1 MKPIITM
8 TERVESYLEARR
20 ALGFQLKIEGQE
32 LLRFAKFAD
41 ESGHKGAVTEELAL
55 CWAQSAET
63 LKPIYRARRLEVVTT
78 FARYQKMIEPE
89 SEIPLPGILGPAH
102 SRTQPY
108 IYTDKEILCLIDAAR
123 QLKSHKR
130 LRAETYAT
138 LIGLIACT
146 GLRASEALRLQ
157 CTDVDLESGVI
168 RVCET
173 KFHKTRLV
181 PLHPSAVTALSR
193 YTTIRNQ
200 TVHKTS
206 TFFSDENGNRIPY
219 STARFTFRK
228 LTDSVID
235 PTSAHRRPRFHDLRH
250 TFACQCLLRW
260 HSSGIDVN
268 QRIAA
273 LSTYL
278 GHVKVSDTYWYL
290 SGTPELMSIVCDRF
304 ERFVRG
310 EDVR

>member
-1 MKPIITM
+1 MKPTITM

-20 ALGFQLKIEGQE
+20 QLGFQLKIEGQE

-41 ESGHKGAVTEELAL
+41 ESGLKGAITEEVAL
-55 CWAQSAET
+55 CWAQLAESA
-63 LKPIYRARRLEVVTT
+63 KPLYRARRLEVVRT
-78 FARYQKMIEPE
+78 FARYQKAIEPE
-89 SEIPLPGILGPAH
+89 GEIPLSGIRGPAH

-108 IYTDKEILCLIDAAR
+108 IYTDREILCLIDAAR
-123 QLKSHKR
+123 QLRSPKK

-138 LIGLIACT
+138 LIGLITCT
-146 GLRASEALRLQ
+146 GLRISEVLQLQ
-157 CTDVDLESGVI
+157 CTDVDLENGVI

-181 PLHPSAVTALSR
+181 PLHPSAANALSSYAKLR
-193 YTTIRNQ
+193 TK

-206 TFFSDENGNRIPY
+206 AFFSDENGKRIPY
-219 STARFTFRK
+219 STARCTFRK
-228 LTDSVID
+228 LADSVID
-235 PTSAHRRPRFHDLRH
+235 STAHHRRPRFHDLRH
-250 TFACQCLLRW
+250 TFACRSLLRW
-260 HSSGIDVN
+260 YSSGIDVN
-268 QRIAA
+268 QRMAA

-304 ERFVRG
+304 ERFARG
-310 EDVR
+310 EDER